1 MSDQTLHF
9 LLKLLLYA
17 PPLLLGLTLHELAH
31 GYTAFRL
38 GDPTAKTAGRLTLNP
53 IKHLDILGVLAFVFL
68 KVGWAKPVPVD
79 PRYFRNPRKDML
91 AVALAGPV
99 ANLVLAL
106 VSAILLNGAQAVMS
120 AEPNL
125 VQSFFLLLCL
135 VSVQINVM
143 LAVFNLL
150 PIPPLDGSRILM
162 GLLPPQTAASYAR
175 LEPYGFLVVLVLFYM
190 GLIGK
195 VVLPIVDALVSLLVG

>member
-1 MSDQTLHF
+1 MSDQALHF

-38 GDPTAKTAGRLTLNP
+38 GDPTAKAAGRLTLNP

-68 KVGWAKPVPVD
+68 KVGWAKPVPVN
-79 PRYFRNPRKDML
+79 PNFFRNPPKDML
-91 AVALAGPV
+91 VVALAGPL
-99 ANLVLAL
+99 ANLALAL
-106 VSAILLNGAQAVMS
+106 ISAILLNGAQAMMPI
-120 AEPNL
+120 APNP

-162 GLLPPQTAASYAR
+162 GLLPPRTAASYAR

-195 VVLPIVDALVSLLVG
+195 VILPIVDALVSLLVG

>member
-91 AVALAGPV
+91 VVALAGPMT
-99 ANLVLAL
+99 NLVLAL

-195 VVLPIVDALVSLLVG
+195 VVLPVVDALVSLLVG